1 MSTKKGTLVI
11 FKLATKT
18 LVGQNAL
25 SYAKT
30 ATMIEVSSKTSGN
43 HSEFVSGRITET
55 MSVGGIASTSPEDT
69 LAGYWELYAAIEA
82 GEPVEVIFTE
92 FSDKLGVTEVSGAAK
107 LTHSALISNLNW
119 EAPDNAANT
128 FSCDLQ
134 LTGDPVKSVNAAAN
148 TPIANAGANQ
158 TVNEGATVTLDGSA
172 STNGGSGTVTYLWT
186 PPAGITLSSN
196 TIVNPTFTAPA
207 QTTYG
212 EYEFT
217 LKVYNGTNYSV
228 TDKVVITVLN
238 VP

>member
-1 MSTKKGTLVI
+1 MTNKGTLVL

-18 LVGQNAL
+18 LVGQNSL

-43 HSEFVSGRITET
+43 HAAFVSGRISET
-55 MSVGGIASTSPEDT
+55 MSVGGIASTSAEDT
-69 LAGYWELYAAIEA
+69 LAGYWELYAAIESGLA
-82 GEPVEVIFTE
+82 IEVVFTE
-92 FSDKLGVTEVSGAAK
+92 YSDKLGVTEISGAK
-107 LTHSALISNLNW
+107 KITHSALISNLAW

-134 LTGDPVKSVNAAAN
+134 LTGDPVLSTNAAAN

-196 TIVNPTFTAPA
+196 TIVNPTFTAPL